1 MSMSSSATASAGYNT
16 PKAVALFLVKFDRRQ
31 GYELAWSK
39 STNDISFEGLEY
51 KAFPSGIHLYEE
63 NTIYISQQHESTTYY
78 GLSRFKQLNLNHGSD
93 NDRSKLKMYSLGVL
107 MEPLKN
113 QWQPN
118 NAGNIGWEHLD
129 AIDDTLVA
137 FLKDEKIDL
146 LEELF
151 SKLTGSGHLD
161 VRKTPANP
169 IAHHPLFKL
178 PTILSAVGPLIFP
191 IFKAALLRKRI
202 LVINHSSQSGD
213 LLHEG
218 NNRDYG
224 TVGALVYLITVIS
237 AVPQDVVGNFVDKLF
252 SKPLYT
258 LGLHDTDSP
267 ALKEPGYI
275 GSTSDEILKLQ
286 KNLYDIAILMPTS
299 DFDLCELASGEDAGK
314 AEKATF
320 NDYTKFLKL
329 YKKLPLV
336 NGGSN
341 NDDLSSI
348 RTSTSFLSA
357 LRFGASEDTLAPFEP
372 QWWRRSATTPM
383 SWREY
388 LWLAFA
394 WFASA
399 GTTNRSATEQY
410 LETLEED
417 QQAKSINQQ
426 FTDLTQIVSQFH
438 SLAKKWFVLID
449 EIVTE
454 TLEDNGYNER
464 RSSLLMEAPL
474 QRKIT
479 LELAIQDI
487 VDMELDP
494 YSEQDIEFV
503 KDFVLFYWANVI
515 DDVEIGI
522 GLHGFCC

>member
-1 MSMSSSATASAGYNT
+1 MSMSSSTTAAGYST
-16 PKAVALFLVKFDRRQ
+16 PRAVCVFLVKFDKRQ

-39 STNDISFEGLEY
+39 SSNDFSLQGLEY
-51 KAFPSGIHLYEE
+51 KAFPSGIHSYEE
-63 NTIYISQQHESTTYY
+63 NTVYLCQEHKATKYY
-78 GLSRFKQLNLNHGSD
+78 GLSRFRQLNQNLGSD
-93 NDRSKLKMYSLGVL
+93 NDRSKIKMYSLGIF

-118 NAGNIGWEHLD
+118 NCGNIGWEHLD
-129 AIDDTLVA
+129 AIDETLLA
-137 FLKDEKIDL
+137 FLKDEKTEL
-146 LEELF
+146 LEELYN
-151 SKLTGSGHLD
+151 KVTGSGHLD
-161 VRKTPANP
+161 VRKTPTNP
-169 IAHHPLFKL
+169 IEHHPLFKL

-202 LVINHSSQSGD
+202 LIINHSSQSGD

-218 NNRDYG
+218 NNRDYA

-237 AVPQDVVGNFVDKLF
+237 AIPQDVVGNFEDKLF
-252 SKPLYT
+252 SKALYT
-258 LGLHDTDSP
+258 IGLPDLDSLALGQ
-267 ALKEPGYI
+267 PGFL

-286 KNLYDIAILMPTS
+286 KNLYDLAVLMPTS
-299 DFDLCELASGEDAGK
+299 DLDLCEVAADNSPQ
-314 AEKATF
+314 KATF

-329 YKKLPLV
+329 FKKLPLV
-336 NGGSN
+336 NGTSS

-348 RTSTSFLSA
+348 RTSSSFLSA
-357 LRFGASEDTLAPFEP
+357 LRIGSAEDTLAPFEP
-372 QWWRRSATTPM
+372 QWWRRHATTPM

-410 LETLEED
+410 LETIEED
-417 QQAKSINQQ
+417 PLADKTVKQQ
-426 FTDLTQIVSQFH
+426 FTDLTHIVGQFH
-438 SLAKKWFVLID
+438 SLAKKWFLLID

-454 TLEDNGYNER
+454 TLEENGQER
-464 RSSLLMEAPL
+464 RSSLLLEAPL
-474 QRKIT
+474 DRKIT

-494 YSEQDIEFV
+494 YSSQDLDFV
-503 KDFVLFYWANVI
+503 KDFVLFYWNHAV
-515 DDVEIGI
+515 DDVQIGI